1 MAERDRRWG
10 ESSALYL
17 NDAVKSPRLP
27 VVQSMRPSIDR
38 REALRRAALL
48 VGGALSAPTV
58 AALLAGC
65 EAPPRAARLPRAL
78 SPDQETLVAT
88 IADHII
94 PPTDTPGARDVG
106 VAEFIDGMLAQYAA
120 DDRARFLAGL
130 ADVDA
135 RARRA
140 HGARFVDCAPG
151 ARHAL
156 LATLDEEAFAHATP
170 AVAVP
175 GRSNER
181 GQTENATADQG
192 SARSHPPFFRVMK
205 ELTLLGYYTSE
216 AGATRELRYARIPG
230 RFDGCVPFATVGR
243 AWSV

>member
-1 MAERDRRWG
+1 MRD
-10 ESSALYL
+10 
-17 NDAVKSPRLP
+17 
-27 VVQSMRPSIDR
+27 SIDR

-48 VGGALSAPTV
+48 LGGALSAPTV

-65 EAPPRAARLPRAL
+65 EAPPRAAG
-78 SPDQETLVAT
+78 SQHTFSTDQERLVAT

-94 PPTDTPGARDVG
+94 PTTETPGARDVG
-106 VAEFIDGMLAQYAA
+106 VPAFIDAMLVQYAA

-130 ADVDA
+130 ADVDV
-135 RARRA
+135 RA
-140 HGARFVDCAPG
+140 HRACGRRFVDCAPD

-156 LATLDEEAFAHATP
+156 LAALDEEAYPH
-170 AVAVP
+170 AVAPVAAP
-175 GRSNER
+175 GRSDER
-181 GQTENATADQG
+181 GQTENATADQRTTR
-192 SARSHPPFFRVMK
+192 AHPPFFRVMK

-230 RFDGCVPFATVGR
+230 RFDGCVPLATIGR